1 MSSARR
7 SLQERRSL
15 PPLAIFALLY
25 MSFQALL
32 WHTPHASATLA
43 ALVAAGGQL
52 AAFTLVAAVPERWAN
67 DYVMPLVLLGFLGV
81 AFSTTDDRAP
91 I

>member
-7 SLQERRSL
+7 YLQGRRSL
-15 PPLAIFALLY
+15 APLAIFALLY
-25 MSFQALL
+25 TSFR
-32 WHTPHASATLA
+32 HTPHASATLA

-91 I
+91 V